1 MATTADEKASKSNLG
16 YYNPT
21 VKRDFLVDLE
31 KKYQQ
36 QWKESRVFEVD
47 APDEPEGLEGTELRE
62 KHPKW
67 FGTFPYPYMNGT
79 LHMGHG
85 FTISKIEFSAGYQRL
100 LGKRA
105 LFPCG
110 FHVTGMPIKASSD
123 KIIRE
128 IAKFGEDFEGY
139 QPPASNDDPDLEPV
153 PDTSTATSASAAA
166 VAKAKK
172 GKVASKN
179 TGLEYQFQIM
189 EAADIPR
196 AEIKK
201 FVDPYYWLKY
211 FPPIAMA
218 DLTALGARIDW
229 RRTFLTTDANPYY
242 DAFVRWQMN
251 RLHDLD
257 KIKFGMRYTIY
268 SPLDGQPCMDHDRS
282 EGEGGGPT
290 EYTGVKMEVVEWS
303 PAALEAIGNVINGK
317 KVFLVA
323 ATLRPETMYV
333 SLLLWYRVREQH

>member
-1 MATTADEKASKSNLG
+1 MATTADEK
-16 YYNPT
+16 PT

-47 APDEPEGLEGTELRE
+47 APDEPEGLEGAELRE

-196 AEIKK
+196 AEIK
-201 FVDPYYWLKY
+201 
-211 FPPIAMA
+211 
-218 DLTALGARIDW
+218 
-229 RRTFLTTDANPYY
+229 
-242 DAFVRWQMN
+242 
-251 RLHDLD
+251 
-257 KIKFGMRYTIY
+257 
-268 SPLDGQPCMDHDRS
+268 
-282 EGEGGGPT
+282 
-290 EYTGVKMEVVEWS
+290 
-303 PAALEAIGNVINGK
+303 
-317 KVFLVA
+317 
-323 ATLRPETMYV
+323 
-333 SLLLWYRVREQH
+333 